1 MKLLFDENISHR
13 IIRLIKNQ
21 FPDSTHVSII
31 RKDRLTDL
39 DIWSYAKNNDFTIV
53 TYDADFYEWQLL
65 RGYPP
70 KIIWL
75 RFGNS
80 KTEFIAEELLKNINQ
95 IQEFISEKD
104 IGLLELYR

>member
-1 MKLLFDENISHR
+1 MKLLFDENISYR
-13 IIRLIKNQ
+13 IISLIKNH
-21 FPDSTHVSII
+21 FPDSLHVSSI
-31 RKDRLTDL
+31 RKERFTDL
-39 DIWSYAKNNDFTIV
+39 DIWSYAKENDFDIV
-53 TYDADFYEWQLL
+53 TYDADFFEWQLL

-80 KTEFIAEELLKNINQ
+80 KTEIIADELIKSVNKIR
-95 IQEFISEKD
+95 EFISEKD